1 MASSGIDHLI
11 INKPYDEPSRYW
23 RYDAPSMSFKLADGR
38 RPAGYMV
45 ASSNKKI
52 INDPGTFI
60 PLPLVNQI
68 RGRVKEWREGNA
80 KDGVPPYAGVTGI
93 TKRLLEHWHNAEE
106 REGRRFFFCQLEAI
120 ETLIWL
126 LEGPDAQKVGIDIPN
141 DGGEFRRLCA
151 KMATGTGKTIV
162 MAMLIAWQALNKIT
176 YPQDTRFAKNF
187 FVVAPGL
194 TVRNRLSVLVPAG
207 EGNYYDEFNIVPL
220 GLREKLRQAKVKVR
234 NWHAL
239 AWETDEKV
247 KKRKSVDK
255 RGVMS
260 DEAYAREVLEEIESA
275 RNFIVINDEAH
286 HAWRVPAGAK
296 LRGEEKKEAEEATI
310 WIGGLDRLHKARGIL
325 TAYDF
330 SATPFTPTGKAADEE
345 NLFGWIVS
353 DFNLNDA
360 IESGLVKTPRVVVR
374 DDGKLTSDYKSQ
386 FYHLY
391 STPEVKASLNQKNA
405 PETAPLPQ
413 LVTVAYTLL
422 GADWLETEKSWR
434 EAGQIVPPVII
445 TVANRTETAARVKY
459 HFDSGRDNTRELCDP
474 GRTLHIDSKVLEIA
488 EAQAEESTA
497 QATEAASD
505 ASDEEEGDNEIAEPT
520 RKLSKKEQAQRLRD
534 TVDSIGKIGGLGQN
548 IQHVISV
555 AMLTEGWDA
564 KNVTHI
570 MGLRAFSSQLLCEQV
585 VGRGLRRTSYDIE
598 PDGLFKAEYVNIF
611 GVPFTFMPYESAD
624 DEKSP
629 KIPAPK
635 TRIEPILER
644 EELAI
649 KFPNVIRIEYTYKPV
664 LKLDLN
670 NVEALTLSAYETP
683 RFAQL
688 APILDGKHDFSKIK
702 EIDLEQ
708 LQNEVRLQTSIFDE
722 ALSISGNM
730 RSSWKGSPVQLFTQL
745 VPIVEKF
752 IGSDRLEF
760 SPPLFALDEVKRRIL
775 VRLNAEKLV
784 NHLSRHIQS
793 ENTEELKLVV
803 DENYPIRS
811 TADMKAWDTSK
822 ACVHTQKSHINFC
835 VCDSTWEANEAMNLD
850 RSKQVKAWAKNDHLG
865 FEISY
870 IFNGV
875 EHKYRPDFLIR
886 LATDEILVL
895 ETKGQE
901 TEQDKTKRS
910 ALREWIRAVNANG
923 GFGRWHPEPAISKHP
938 DDIPEILARVTK
950 SAG

>member
-1 MASSGIDHLI
+1 MSSGIDHLI
-11 INKPYDEPSRYW
+11 INKPYEEPGRFW
-23 RYDAPSMSFKLADGR
+23 QYDALSMSFKLATGR

-68 RGRVKEWREGNA
+68 RKRVKEWREGNA
-80 KDGVPPYAGVTGI
+80 AEAIAPYAGVTGI
-93 TKRLLEHWHNAEE
+93 TRRLLEHWNNSEE
-106 REGRRFFFCQLEAI
+106 REGHRFFFCQLEAI
-120 ETLIWL
+120 ETLIWFAEAPAAL
-126 LEGPDAQKVGIDIPN
+126 KVGIDIPG
-141 DGGEFRRLCA
+141 DGGEFRRLCS

-162 MAMLIAWQALNKIT
+162 MSKLIAWHALNKIT

-187 FVVAPGL
+187 LVVAPGL

-220 GLREKLRQAKVKVR
+220 GLREKLRQAKVIVR

-239 AWETDEKV
+239 AWETEEKV
-247 KKRKSVDK
+247 KRRKSVDK
-255 RGVMS
+255 RGAKS
-260 DEAYAREVLEEIESA
+260 DEAYTREVLAEMESA
-275 RNFIVINDEAH
+275 RNFVVINDEAH
-286 HAWRVPAGAK
+286 HAWRVPAGLR

-330 SATPFTPTGKAADEE
+330 SATPFTPTGKAAEEE

-360 IESGLVKTPRVVVR
+360 IEAGLVKTPRVVVR

-391 STPEVKASLNQKNA
+391 SVPDVKTSLNQRNA
-405 PETAPLPQ
+405 LPTAPLPQ
-413 LVTVAYTLL
+413 LVHVAYTLL
-422 GADWLETEKSWR
+422 GMDWLETLKSWR
-434 EAGQIVPPVII
+434 SAGQFIPPVMI

-459 HFDSGRDNTRELCDP
+459 HFDSGRVAIPELSNPD
-474 GRTLHIDSKVLEIA
+474 RTLHIDSKVLEMA
-488 EAQAEESTA
+488 EAQAEEAAA
-497 QATEAASD
+497 QSSDTTPD
-505 ASDEEEGDNEIAEPT
+505 ASGDDDEAELSEPT

-534 TVDSIGKIGGLGQN
+534 MVDSIGKPGGLGQN
-548 IQHVISV
+548 TQHVISV
-555 AMLTEGWDA
+555 AMLSEGWDA

-598 PDGLFKAEYVNIF
+598 NDGYFKAEYVNIF

-624 DEKSP
+624 DGKSP
-629 KIPAPK
+629 KIPAHK
-635 TRIEPILER
+635 TRVEPIAER
-644 EELAI
+644 EEMAI
-649 KFPNVIRIEYTYKPV
+649 SFPNVVRVEYTYRPA
-664 LKLDLN
+664 LSLDLN
-670 NVEALTLSAYETP
+670 SVEPLTLSAYETP

-702 EIDLEQ
+702 EIDLER
-708 LQNEVRLQTSIFDE
+708 LQKEVRLQTSIFDE
-722 ALSISGNM
+722 ALSISANM

-745 VPIVEKF
+745 VPLVERF
-752 IGSDRLEF
+752 IGSSRLDF
-760 SPPLFALDEVKRRIL
+760 SPPLFATDDIKRRIL
-775 VRLNAEKLV
+775 VRLNAEKIV

-803 DENYPIRS
+803 DQDHPIKS

-850 RSKQVKAWAKNDHLG
+850 RSNNVKTWVKNDHLG

-870 IFNGV
+870 IYNGA

-886 LATDEILVL
+886 LATNEMLVL

-901 TEQDKTKRS
+901 IEQDKTKRS
-910 ALREWIRAVNANG
+910 ALREWIRAVNAHG

-938 DDIPEILARVTK
+938 DDIPEILAKTTTK
-950 SAG
+950 PG

>member
-1 MASSGIDHLI
+1 MSSGIDHLI
-11 INKPYDEPSRYW
+11 INKPYEEPGRFW
-23 RYDAPSMSFKLADGR
+23 QYDALSQSFKLATGR
-38 RPAGYMV
+38 RPAGYMA

-52 INDPGTFI
+52 INDPGKFI

-68 RGRVKEWREGNA
+68 RKRIKEWREGNPA
-80 KDGVPPYAGVTGI
+80 EGISPYAGVTGI
-93 TKRLLEHWHNAEE
+93 TRRLLEHWNNAEE
-106 REGRRFFFCQLEAI
+106 REGHRFFFCQMEAI

-126 LEGPDAQKVGIDIPN
+126 AEAPAAQKVGIDIPG
-141 DGGEFRRLCA
+141 DGGEFRRLCS

-162 MAMLIAWQALNKIT
+162 MSMLIAWHALNKIT

-187 FVVAPGL
+187 LVVAPGL
-194 TVRNRLSVLVPAG
+194 TVRNRLSVLIPAG

-220 GLREKLRQAKVKVR
+220 GLREKLRQAKVIVR

-239 AWETDEKV
+239 AWETYERI

-255 RGVMS
+255 RGAKS
-260 DEAYAREVLEEIESA
+260 DEAYTREVLAEMESA
-275 RNFIVINDEAH
+275 RNFVVINDEAH
-286 HAWRVPAGAK
+286 HAWRVPAGMK

-310 WIGGLDRLHKARGIL
+310 WIGGLDRLQKARGIL

-330 SATPFTPTGKAADEE
+330 SATPFTPTGKAAEEE

-374 DDGKLTSDYKSQ
+374 DDGKYTSDYKSQ

-391 STPEVKASLNQKNA
+391 NIPDVKTSLNQKNA
-405 PETAPLPQ
+405 PPTAPLPQ
-413 LVTVAYTLL
+413 LVHVAYTLL
-422 GADWLETEKSWR
+422 GADWLEVAKGWQKE
-434 EAGQIVPPVII
+434 GHVVPPVMI

-459 HFDSGRDNTRELCDP
+459 HFDSGRASIPELTDP
-474 GRTLHIDSKVLEIA
+474 DRTLHIDSKVLELA
-488 EAQAEESTA
+488 EAQAEETQA
-497 QATEAASD
+497 QVSESASSAEDAEDEAS
-505 ASDEEEGDNEIAEPT
+505 EPT
-520 RKLSKKEQAQRLRD
+520 RRLSKKDQAQRLRD
-534 TVDSIGKIGGLGQN
+534 TVDSIGKINGLGQN

-598 PDGLFKAEYVNIF
+598 ADGYFKAEYVNIF
-611 GVPFTFMPYESAD
+611 GVPFTFMPYESAED
-624 DEKSP
+624 DKSA

-635 TRIEPILER
+635 TRIESIPER

-649 KFPNVIRIEYTYKPV
+649 KFPNVIRIEYTYRPA
-664 LKLDLN
+664 LSLDLN
-670 NVEALTLSAYETP
+670 SVEPLTLSAYETP

-702 EIDLEQ
+702 EIDLER
-708 LQNEVRLQTSIFDE
+708 LQREVRLQTSIFDE
-722 ALSISGNM
+722 ALSISANM
-730 RSSWKGSPVQLFTQL
+730 KSSWKGSPIQLFTQL
-745 VPIVEKF
+745 VPLVERF
-752 IGSDRLEF
+752 IGSYRLEF
-760 SPPLFALDEVKRRIL
+760 SPPMFALDEIKRRIL
-775 VRLNAEKLV
+775 IRLNAEKIV

-803 DENYPIRS
+803 DQDHPIRS

-850 RSKQVKAWAKNDHLG
+850 RNNHVKSWVKNDHLG
-865 FEISY
+865 FEILY
-870 IFNGV
+870 IYNGG
-875 EHKYRPDFLIR
+875 EHRYRPDFLIR
-886 LATDEILVL
+886 LTNDEMLVL
-895 ETKGQE
+895 ETKGQQ
-901 TEQDKTKRS
+901 TEQDKTKRA
-910 ALREWIRAVNANG
+910 ALREWICAVNADG
-923 GFGRWHPEPAISKHP
+923 GFGRWHSEPAISKHP
-938 DDIPEILARVTK
+938 DDIPEILAKAMRGNT
-950 SAG
+950 

>member
-1 MASSGIDHLI
+1 MSSGIDHLI

-23 RYDAPSMSFKLADGR
+23 LYDAPSMSFKLTNGR
-38 RPAGYMV
+38 RPAGYMA

-52 INDPGTFI
+52 LNDPGKFI

-68 RGRVKEWREGNA
+68 RGRVKEWREGNVA
-80 KDGVPPYAGVTGI
+80 DGIPSYSGVTGI
-93 TKRLLEHWHNAEE
+93 TKRLLEHWNNPEE
-106 REGRRFFFCQLEAI
+106 REGRRFFYCQLEAI

-126 LEGPDAQKVGIDIPN
+126 MEAPEAHKVGINIPS

-162 MAMLIAWQALNKIT
+162 MSMLIAWQALNKIT
-176 YPQDTRFAKNF
+176 YPQDTRFSKNF
-187 FVVAPGL
+187 LVVAPGL

-220 GLREKLRQAKVKVR
+220 GLREKLRQAKVIVR

-239 AWETDEKV
+239 AWEGEEKIR
-247 KKRKSVDK
+247 KRRSVDK
-255 RGVMS
+255 RGAKS
-260 DEAYAREVLEEIESA
+260 DEAYTREVLAEMESA
-275 RNFIVINDEAH
+275 RNIVVLNDEAH
-286 HAWRVPAGAK
+286 HAWRVPAGIR
-296 LRGEEKKEAEEATI
+296 LRSEEKKDAEEATI

-391 STPEVKASLNQKNA
+391 TIPEVKTSLNQRNA

-413 LVTVAYTLL
+413 LLQVAYTML
-422 GADWLETEKSWR
+422 GADWQETAKNWKGS
-434 EAGQIVPPVII
+434 GHIVPPVMI

-459 HFDSGRDNTRELCDP
+459 HFDSGRDTTPELCAP
-474 GRTLHIDSKVLEIA
+474 ERTLHIDSKVLEMA
-488 EAQAEESTA
+488 EAQAEESAGET
-497 QATEAASD
+497 
-505 ASDEEEGDNEIAEPT
+505 EEGSGEADEPT
-520 RKLSKKEQAQRLRD
+520 RKLSKKEQAKRLRD
-534 TVDSIGKIGGLGQN
+534 TVDSIGKIGGLGQS

-598 PDGLFKAEYVNIF
+598 DDGLFKPEYVNIF
-611 GVPFTFMPYESAD
+611 GVPFTFMPYESAED
-624 DEKSP
+624 GKSP

-635 TRIEPILER
+635 TRIEPLSER
-644 EELAI
+644 AELAI
-649 KFPNVIRIEYTYKPV
+649 SFPNVVRVEYTFRP
-664 LKLDLN
+664 LLSLDVN
-670 NVEALTLSAYETP
+670 GVEPLTLSAYETP

-708 LQNEVRLQTSIFDE
+708 LQTEIRLQTSVFDE
-722 ALSISGNM
+722 ALSISRNM
-730 RSSWKGSPVQLFTQL
+730 KFSWKGSPVQLFTQL
-745 VPIVEKF
+745 VPIVERF
-752 IGSDRLEF
+752 IVSRRLEF
-760 SPPLFALDEVKRRIL
+760 SPPLLALDDVKKRIL
-775 VRLNAEKLV
+775 VRLNAEKIV

-793 ENTEELKLVV
+793 ENMEELKLVV
-803 DENYPIRS
+803 DENYPILS
-811 TADMKAWDTSK
+811 TADVKAWDTSK
-822 ACVHTQKSHINFC
+822 PCVHTRKSHINFC

-850 RSKQVKAWAKNDHLG
+850 RSNSVKAWAKNDHIG
-865 FEISY
+865 FEIAY
-870 IFNGV
+870 MYNGT

-886 LATDEILVL
+886 MTTDEILVL

-901 TEQDKTKRS
+901 TEQDKAKRS
-910 ALREWIRAVNANG
+910 ALREWIRAVNMHG

-938 DDIPEILARVTK
+938 DDIPQILAQVAAKT
-950 SAG
+950 S

>member
-1 MASSGIDHLI
+1 MSSGIDHLI
-11 INKPYDEPSRYW
+11 INKPYDEPSLYW
-23 RYDAPSMSFKLADGR
+23 RYDAPSMSFKRAEGR
-38 RPAGYMV
+38 RPAGYMA

-68 RGRVKEWREGNA
+68 RERIKEWRVGDEANGIA
-80 KDGVPPYAGVTGI
+80 PYAGVTGI
-93 TKRLLEHWHNAEE
+93 TKRLLEHWNNPEE

-126 LEGPDAQKVGIDIPN
+126 AEAPAAQKVGIDIPN

-162 MAMLIAWQALNKIT
+162 MSMLIAWQALNKIT
-176 YPQDTRFAKNF
+176 YPQNTLFAKNF
-187 FVVAPGL
+187 LVVAPGL

-220 GLREKLRQAKVKVR
+220 GLREQLRQAKVKVR

-239 AWETDEKV
+239 AWDTEEKV
-247 KKRKSVDK
+247 KKRRSVDK
-255 RGVMS
+255 RGAKS
-260 DEAYAREVLEEIESA
+260 DEAYAREVLEEMESA
-275 RNFIVINDEAH
+275 RNFVVLNDEAH

-296 LRGEEKKEAEEATI
+296 LRGDEKKEAEEATI
-310 WIGGLDRLHKARGIL
+310 WIGGLDRLHKARGIM

-330 SATPFTPTGKAADEE
+330 SATPFTPTGKAADEQ

-374 DDGKLTSDYKSQ
+374 DAGRMTSDYKSQ

-391 STPEVKASLNQKNA
+391 SIPDVKTSLNQKNA

-413 LVTVAYTLL
+413 LLQVAYTLL
-422 GADWLETEKSWR
+422 GADWLEAAKNWK
-434 EAGQIVPPVII
+434 EAGQIAPPVMI

-459 HFDSGRDNTRELCDP
+459 HFDSGQDTTRELCDP
-474 GRTLHIDSKVLEIA
+474 ERTLHIDSKVLELA
-488 EAQAEESTA
+488 EAQAEEPAIQTTES
-497 QATEAASD
+497 ATEAD
-505 ASDEEEGDNEIAEPT
+505 SDEIETEESEPS

-598 PDGLFKAEYVNIF
+598 ENGLFKAEYVNIF

-624 DEKSP
+624 EGKSP

-635 TRIEPILER
+635 TRIEPTTGR
-644 EELAI
+644 EDLAI
-649 KFPNVIRIEYTYKPV
+649 SFPNVVRIEYTYRPI
-664 LKLDLN
+664 LKLDMN
-670 NVEALTLSAYETP
+670 KVEPLTLSAYDTP
-683 RFAQL
+683 RFAHL
-688 APILDGKHDFSKIK
+688 APMLDGKPDFERIT
-702 EIDLEQ
+702 EIDLER
-708 LQNEVRLQTSIFDE
+708 LHTEKRLQTSIFNE

-730 RSSWKGSPVQLFTQL
+730 KSSWKGSPVQLFTQL
-745 VPIVEKF
+745 VPLVESF

-760 SPPLFALDEVKRRIL
+760 SPPMFALDEVKKPIL
-775 VRLNAEKLV
+775 IRLNAEKIV

-803 DENYPIRS
+803 DENFPIRS

-835 VCDSTWEANEAMNLD
+835 VCDSTWEANEALNLD
-850 RSKQVKAWAKNDHLG
+850 RSSLVKSWVKNDHLG

-870 IFNGV
+870 IYSGV
-875 EHKYRPDFLIR
+875 KHQYRPDFLVR

-901 TEQDKTKRS
+901 TEQDKAKRS

-938 DDIPEILARVTK
+938 DDIPEILAKVSK
-950 SAG
+950 KGL

>member
-1 MASSGIDHLI
+1 MSSGIDHLI
-11 INKPYDEPSRYW
+11 INKPYEEPGRFW
-23 RYDAPSMSFKLADGR
+23 QYDALSMSFKLATGR

-68 RGRVKEWREGNA
+68 RKRVEEWREGNA
-80 KDGVPPYAGVTGI
+80 AEAIAPYAGVTGI
-93 TKRLLEHWHNAEE
+93 TRRLLEHWNNSEE
-106 REGRRFFFCQLEAI
+106 REGHRFFFCQLEAI
-120 ETLIWL
+120 ETLIWFA
-126 LEGPDAQKVGIDIPN
+126 EAPAAQKVGIDIPG
-141 DGGEFRRLCA
+141 DGGEFRRLCS

-162 MAMLIAWQALNKIT
+162 MSMLIAWHALNKIT

-187 FVVAPGL
+187 LVVAPGL

-239 AWETDEKV
+239 AWETEEKV
-247 KKRKSVDK
+247 KRRKSVDK
-255 RGVMS
+255 RGAKS
-260 DEAYAREVLEEIESA
+260 DEAYTREVLAEMESA
-275 RNFIVINDEAH
+275 RNFVVINDEAH
-286 HAWRVPAGAK
+286 HAWRVPAGLR
-296 LRGEEKKEAEEATI
+296 LRGEKKKEAEEATI

-330 SATPFTPTGKAADEE
+330 SATPFTPTGKAAEEE

-360 IESGLVKTPRVVVR
+360 IEAGLVKTPRVVVR

-391 STPEVKASLNQKNA
+391 SVPDVKTSLNRRNA
-405 PETAPLPQ
+405 LPTAPLPQ
-413 LVTVAYTLL
+413 LVHVAYTLL
-422 GADWLETEKSWR
+422 GMDWLETLKSWR
-434 EAGQIVPPVII
+434 SAGQVIPPVMI

-459 HFDSGRDNTRELCDP
+459 HFDSGRVAIPELSNPD
-474 GRTLHIDSKVLEIA
+474 RTLHIDSKVLEMA
-488 EAQAEESTA
+488 EAQAEEAAA
-497 QATEAASD
+497 QSSDTTPD
-505 ASDEEEGDNEIAEPT
+505 ASGDDDEAEFSEPT

-534 TVDSIGKIGGLGQN
+534 MVDSIGKPGGLGQN
-548 IQHVISV
+548 TQHVISV
-555 AMLTEGWDA
+555 AMLSEGWDA

-598 PDGLFKAEYVNIF
+598 NDGYFKAEYVNIF

-624 DEKSP
+624 DGKSP
-629 KIPAPK
+629 KIPAHK
-635 TRIEPILER
+635 TRVEPIAER
-644 EELAI
+644 EEMAI
-649 KFPNVIRIEYTYKPV
+649 SFPNVVRVEYTYRPA
-664 LKLDLN
+664 LSLDLN
-670 NVEALTLSAYETP
+670 SVEPLTLSAYETP

-702 EIDLEQ
+702 EIDLER
-708 LQNEVRLQTSIFDE
+708 LQKEVRLQTSIFDE
-722 ALSISGNM
+722 ALSISANM

-745 VPIVEKF
+745 VPLVERF
-752 IGSDRLEF
+752 IGSSRLDF
-760 SPPLFALDEVKRRIL
+760 SPPLFATDDIKRRIL
-775 VRLNAEKLV
+775 VRLNAEKIV

-803 DENYPIRS
+803 DQDHPIKS

-850 RSKQVKAWAKNDHLG
+850 RSNNVKTWVKNDHLG

-870 IFNGV
+870 IYNGA

-886 LATDEILVL
+886 LATNEMLVL

-901 TEQDKTKRS
+901 IEQDKTKRS
-910 ALREWIRAVNANG
+910 ALREWIRAVNAHG

-938 DDIPEILARVTK
+938 DDIPEILAKTTTK
-950 SAG
+950 PG

>member
-11 INKPYDEPSRYW
+11 INKPYDEPSYYW
-23 RYDAPSMSFKLADGR
+23 RYDAPSMSFKLAEGR

-52 INDPGTFI
+52 INDPGQFI
-60 PLPLVNQI
+60 PLPLVNRI
-68 RGRVKEWREGNA
+68 RERVKEWREGNA
-80 KDGVPPYAGVTGI
+80 SEGVAPYAGVTGI
-93 TKRLLEHWHNAEE
+93 TKRLLEHWRNPEE
-106 REGRRFFFCQLEAI
+106 REGRRFFYCQLEAI

-126 LEGPDAQKVGIDIPN
+126 AEAPEAQKVGIDIPN
-141 DGGEFRRLCA
+141 DGGEFKRICA

-162 MAMLIAWQALNKIT
+162 MSMLIAWHTLNKIT

-187 FVVAPGL
+187 LVVAPGL
-194 TVRNRLSVLVPAG
+194 TVRNRLSVLVPSG

-220 GLREKLRQAKVKVR
+220 GLREQLRQAKVKVR

-239 AWETDEKV
+239 AWETEEKV
-247 KKRKSVDK
+247 RKRKSVDK
-255 RGVMS
+255 RGPMS
-260 DEAYAREVLEEIESA
+260 DEAYTREVLEEMESA
-275 RNFIVINDEAH
+275 RNFLVINDEAH
-286 HAWRVPAGAK
+286 HAWRVPAGVR
-296 LRGEEKKEAEEATI
+296 LRGEEKKVAEEATI
-310 WIGGLDRLHKARGIL
+310 WIGGLDRLHRTRSIL

-374 DDGKLTSDYKSQ
+374 DEGRLTSDYKSQ

-391 STPEVKASLNQKNA
+391 SVPDVKTSLNQKNA

-413 LVTVAYTLL
+413 LLQVAYTML
-422 GADWLETEKSWR
+422 GADWNATAKSWK
-434 EAGQIVPPVII
+434 ENGVVVPPVMI

-459 HFDSGRDNTRELCDP
+459 YFDSAQASIPELCDP
-474 GRTLHIDSKVLEIA
+474 TRTLHIDSKVLEL
-488 EAQAEESTA
+488 AEEQDEEATS
-497 QATEAASD
+497 QATESTSEANG
-505 ASDEEEGDNEIAEPT
+505 EETDSEIGEPT
-520 RKLSKKEQAQRLRD
+520 RKLSKKEQAQKLRD

-585 VGRGLRRTSYDIE
+585 VGRGLRRTSYDVE
-598 PDGLFKAEYVNIF
+598 ESGFFKAEYVNIF

-635 TRIEPILER
+635 TRIEPIAER
-644 EELAI
+644 QQLAI
-649 KFPNVIRIEYTYKPV
+649 SFPNVIRIEYTYKPV
-664 LKLDLN
+664 LKLDFN
-670 NVEALTLSAYETP
+670 KVEPLTLSAYDTP
-683 RFAQL
+683 RFAHL
-688 APILDGKHDFSKIK
+688 APMLDGKPDFNRIT
-702 EIDLEQ
+702 EIDLEK
-708 LQNEVRLQTSIFDE
+708 LQTESRLQTSIFNE
-722 ALSISGNM
+722 ALSISGGM
-730 RSSWKGSPVQLFTQL
+730 KSSWKGSPIQLFTQL
-745 VPIVEKF
+745 VPLVESF

-760 SPPLFALDEVKRRIL
+760 SPPMFALDEVKKPIL
-775 VRLNAEKLV
+775 IRLNAEKIV
-784 NHLSRHIQS
+784 NHLRRHIQS

-835 VCDSTWEANEAMNLD
+835 VCDSTWEANEALNLD
-850 RSKQVKAWAKNDHLG
+850 RSPNVKAWAKNDHLG

-870 IFNGV
+870 IFNGI

-886 LATDEILVL
+886 LANDEILVL

-938 DDIPEILARVTK
+938 DDIPEILAKVVK
-950 SAG
+950 KAG

>member
-1 MASSGIDHLI
+1 MSSGIDHLI
-11 INKPYDEPSRYW
+11 INKPYDEPSRFW
-23 RYDAPSMSFKLADGR
+23 QYDALSMAFKLATGR

-52 INDPGTFI
+52 INDPGQFI

-68 RGRVKEWREGNA
+68 RKRVKEWRDGNA
-80 KDGVPPYAGVTGI
+80 AAGIPPYAGVTGL
-93 TKRLLEHWHNAEE
+93 TKRLLDHWNNAEE
-106 REGRRFFFCQLEAI
+106 REGHRFFFCQLEAI

-126 LEGPDAQKVGIDIPN
+126 AEAPAAEKVGIDIPG

-162 MAMLIAWQALNKIT
+162 MAMLIAWQSLNKIT

-187 FVVAPGL
+187 LVVAPGL
-194 TVRNRLSVLVPAG
+194 TVRNRLSVLIPAG
-207 EGNYYDEFNIVPL
+207 EENYYDEFNIVPL
-220 GLREKLRQAKVKVR
+220 GLREKLRQSKVIIR

-239 AWETDEKV
+239 AWDTEEKV
-247 KKRKSVDK
+247 KKRRSVDK
-255 RGVMS
+255 RGPKS
-260 DEAYAREVLEEIESA
+260 DEAYTREVLAEMESA
-275 RNFIVINDEAH
+275 RNFVVINDEAH
-286 HAWRVPAGAK
+286 HAWRVPAGLK
-296 LRGEEKKEAEEATI
+296 LRGEEKKEAEEATV
-310 WIGGLDRLHKARGIL
+310 WIGGLDRLHKARGVL

-330 SATPFTPTGKAADEE
+330 SATPFTPTGKAAEEE
-345 NLFGWIVS
+345 NLFGWIIS

-391 STPEVKASLNQKNA
+391 SVPDVKTSLNQKNA
-405 PETAPLPQ
+405 PPTAPLPQ
-413 LVTVAYTLL
+413 LVHVAYTLL
-422 GADWLETEKSWR
+422 GMDWLETAKSWKK
-434 EAGQIVPPVII
+434 AGQIVPPVMI

-459 HFDSGRDNTRELCDP
+459 HFDSGRASLPELCDP
-474 GRTLHIDSKVLEIA
+474 DRTLHIDSKVLELA
-488 EAQAEESTA
+488 EAQAEEATA
-497 QATEAASD
+497 QANEAAAD
-505 ASDEEEGDNEIAEPT
+505 TTDGEADDEATEPT

-548 IQHVISV
+548 IRHVISV

-564 KNVTHI
+564 RNVTHI

-598 PDGLFKAEYVNIF
+598 EDGFFKAEYVNIF
-611 GVPFTFMPYESAD
+611 GVPFTFMPYESAE

-635 TRIEPILER
+635 TRVEPVAER

-649 KFPNVIRIEYTYKPV
+649 SFPNVVRIEYTYRPA
-664 LKLDLN
+664 LSLDLN
-670 NVEALTLSAYETP
+670 SVEPLTLSAYETP

-702 EIDLEQ
+702 EIDLER

-722 ALSISGNM
+722 ALSISANM
-730 RSSWKGSPVQLFTQL
+730 RASWKGGQVQLFTQL
-745 VPIVEKF
+745 VPLVESF
-752 IGSDRLEF
+752 IGSSRLEF
-760 SPPLFALDEVKRRIL
+760 SPPMFALDEIKRRIL
-775 VRLNAEKLV
+775 VRLNAEKIV

-803 DENYPIRS
+803 DQDHPIRS

-822 ACVHTQKSHINFC
+822 ACVHTRKSHINFC

-850 RSKQVKAWAKNDHLG
+850 RSSYVKSWVKNDHLG
-865 FEISY
+865 FEVSY
-870 IFNGV
+870 IYNGA

-886 LATDEILVL
+886 LETGEILIL

-923 GFGRWHPEPAISKHP
+923 GFGRLHPEPAISKHP
-938 DDIPEILARVTK
+938 DDIPEILAKVSK
-950 SAG
+950 IGA